1 MNLILAIGKT
11 NFRRCTPEPY
21 HNNSPGGPTAD
32 QIKKNIRK
40 CNKVLLLDKALTCSK
55 TLNVII
61 TYDTPHMHIYK
72 IINNKVIH
80 GIDLVLHSKYDDEP
94 LKW

>member
-1 MNLILAIGKT
+1 MNEPNISHRQNQLPPLH
-11 NFRRCTPEPY
+11 TPEPY

-55 TLNVII
+55 TLSVTI

-72 IINNKVIH
+72 NN
-80 GIDLVLHSKYDDEP
+80 
-94 LKW
+94 